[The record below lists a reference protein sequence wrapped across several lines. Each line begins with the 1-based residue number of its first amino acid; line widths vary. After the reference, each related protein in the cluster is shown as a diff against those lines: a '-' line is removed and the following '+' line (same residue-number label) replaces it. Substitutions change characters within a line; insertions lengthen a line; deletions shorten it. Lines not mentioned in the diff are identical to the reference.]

1 MSIAVRRRWTVAEK
15 LGAGF
20 GLALLVMLAVGV
32 VSYHTIGIQVETAGR
47 VARTQHIIAHL
58 AELGSQVADI
68 ESGAR
73 GFVITF
79 RESYLEPYYRGI
91 DRVNSTMQELGNLT
105 EGDPVKGRQ
114 FAELKSFIDARVAL
128 ARRVVDVRRNQGF
141 DAAVQLIQAGRGKQ
155 LMDEIDRRTGEMAGD
170 EQNLLLQS
178 EVHAQD
184 SARRTFYSLVVGGAL
199 CILILSLAGVIIFRD
214 MDHKKEA
221 EKALQRANAELI
233 QSLSKLEQHS
243 LEISRLSEIGDFLHS
258 CQTTDEAYRVIAQ
271 SIPRVIPGTSGA
283 LGIIHP
289 SRNVVELA
297 VAWGEPQLGE
307 SIFPPD
313 DCWALRRGRMNYV
326 EDTGSPLHCKHLGG
340 AKPAGYLCVP
350 LMAHG
355 EALGLMHLQ
364 ADRRPDAGE
373 LSSWMPEARQRLS
386 ATVGDQIALAVSN
399 LKLREALRQ
408 QSVRDPLTGLFNRR
422 YMEESL
428 GLELRR
434 AVRSSRPLSVLML
447 DLDHF
452 KRFNDSLG
460 HDAGDTMLKEF
471 GTVLKG
477 VIRQGDIACRYGG
490 EEFVLIL
497 PEASLK
503 VSRLRAERL
512 RESVKHLN
520 VQNRGQGLGNVTV
533 SIGIAAFPEHGGD
546 PDTLLK
552 AADTALYSAKEAG
565 RDRVTLA
572 PIPEMSPNV

>member
-1 MSIAVRRRWTVAEK
+1 VAQK

-32 VSYHTIGIQVETAGR
+32 VSYHTIGVQVETAAR

-58 AELGSQVADI
+58 AELGSQVDDI

-73 GFVITF
+73 GFVITLH
-79 RESYLEPYYRGI
+79 ESYLEPYYRGI
-91 DRVNSTMQELGNLT
+91 YRINSTIQELGNLT
-105 EGDPVKGRQ
+105 EGDPVKGRR

-128 ARRVVDVRRNQGF
+128 AQQVVNVRRNQGL

-155 LMDEIDRRTGEMAGD
+155 LMDEIDRRTEEMAGD

-214 MDHKKEA
+214 MTQKKEA
-221 EKALQRANAELI
+221 EQALQRANTELV

-243 LEISRLSEIGDFLHS
+243 LEISRLSEIGDLLHS

-271 SIPRVIPGTSGA
+271 SIPRVIPDTSGA
-283 LGIIHP
+283 LGLIDP
-289 SRNVVELA
+289 SRNLVEQV

-307 SIFPPD
+307 PIFPPG

-364 ADRRPDAGE
+364 ADRRHDAGE
-373 LSSWMPEARQRLS
+373 LSSWMPEASQRL
-386 ATVGDQIALAVSN
+386 ATTVGGQIALAVSN
-399 LKLREALRQ
+399 LRLREALRQ

-452 KRFNDSLG
+452 KSFNDSFG
-460 HDAGDTMLKEF
+460 HDAGDTMLREF

-477 VIRQGDIACRYGG
+477 VIRQGDIACRCGG
-490 EEFVLIL
+490 EEFALIL
-497 PEASLK
+497 PDASLE

-512 RESVKHLN
+512 RESVKHLS
-520 VQNRGQGLGNVTV
+520 VQHRGQGLGNVTV

-546 PDTLLK
+546 LDTLLK

-565 RDRVTLA
+565 RDRVTPA
-572 PIPEMSPNV
+572 SIPEMSPNI